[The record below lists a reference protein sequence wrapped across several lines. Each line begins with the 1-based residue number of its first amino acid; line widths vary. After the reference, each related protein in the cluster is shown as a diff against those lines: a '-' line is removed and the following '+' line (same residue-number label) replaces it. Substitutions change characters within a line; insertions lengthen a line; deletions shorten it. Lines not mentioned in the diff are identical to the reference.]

1 MITLLKLVL
10 SHLLIR
16 FFILPKK
23 WSDEKE
29 EKGFK
34 SKYLYLQTAIIG
46 IGALIALSDIKYWI
60 IVVLIVISHL
70 LIEACRIKFLSI
82 SLLSFL
88 LVQFLHLV
96 VFIYCVTYLMAEP
109 IAINFSINTINLAII
124 VGFLFITYPAGI
136 IVNLATKSW
145 QEEINQTKEERDSLE
160 NAGKWIG
167 IFERILILIFIL
179 INESQA
185 IGFLIA
191 AKSILRFSDRNQD
204 RQRKET
210 EYVLIGTLIS
220 VTIAICIGIAIK
232 SL

>member
-10 SHLLIR
+10 SHLLIS

-82 SLLSFL
+82 NLLSFL

>member
-70 LIEACRIKFLSI
+70 LIEACRIIFKYKFIIFSFSTI
-82 SLLSFL
+82 FTFSCFYLLCKE
-88 LVQFLHLV
+88 LV
-96 VFIYCVTYLMAEP
+96 
-109 IAINFSINTINLAII
+109 
-124 VGFLFITYPAGI
+124 
-136 IVNLATKSW
+136 
-145 QEEINQTKEERDSLE
+145 
-160 NAGKWIG
+160 
-167 IFERILILIFIL
+167 
-179 INESQA
+179 
-185 IGFLIA
+185 
-191 AKSILRFSDRNQD
+191 
-204 RQRKET
+204 
-210 EYVLIGTLIS
+210 
-220 VTIAICIGIAIK
+220 
-232 SL
+232 